1 MMPRRARLTVFPM
14 VAALTLCG
22 ASTSRADFAI
32 YDGALGTL
40 PSAQGWIYLTNPLF
54 GALATQSVGGG
65 VTTLDTTA
73 RTSDQAGYFSTGHP
87 NVGILDRA
95 VGFTINLR
103 MRLVSESHVS
113 GDRAGFSL
121 IVLGSDAKGIELGF
135 WQDQVW
141 AQNDNPL
148 FTKGEGAAFNTT
160 TGLTDFGLT
169 ILGNSYSLSANGQ
182 SLFGGAV
189 RDYSAFG
196 APYTST
202 NFLFMGDDTSSA
214 NARVEIARVGLAAVP
229 EPSPL
234 TLTGVGAF
242 VLAAFRVQGRRRRTV

>member
-1 MMPRRARLTVFPM
+1 MTRRAPLTVLLTA
-14 VAALTLCG
+14 AALSLTFP
-22 ASTSRADFAI
+22 AISRADFAL
-32 YDGALGTL
+32 YEGALGTL
-40 PSAQGWIYLTNPLF
+40 PSAQGWVYLTNPIF
-54 GALATQSVGGG
+54 GSLATQAAGGG

-73 RTSDQAGYFSTGHP
+73 RTSDQAGYFSLGHP
-87 NVGILDRA
+87 GVGTLDRA
-95 VGFTINLR
+95 IGFTVSLR
-103 MRLVSESHVS
+103 AQLLAESHAS
-113 GDRAGFSL
+113 NDRAGFSL

-160 TGLTDFGLT
+160 TALTDYSLT
-169 ILGNSYSLSANGQ
+169 ILGNAYSLSANGQ
-182 SLFGGAV
+182 TLFGGAV

-214 NARVEIARVGLAAVP
+214 AARVQIARVGLSAVP

-234 TLTGVGAF
+234 ALLGLGTLIVGAF
-242 VLAAFRVQGRRRRTV
+242 SWKTRHGGKK